1 MVVDIRE
8 VCAQDKSQW
17 LQLWQGY
24 TSFYGSPQPADV
36 TEYTWQRLLDRHSP
50 VLGRVAVVD
59 DRVVGF
65 AICVL
70 HEGPG

>member
-36 TEYTWQRLLDRHSP
+36 TEYTWQRLLTTAHRFWGVWPWSTI
-50 VLGRVAVVD
+50 A
-59 DRVVGF
+59 
-65 AICVL
+65 
-70 HEGPG
+70 